1 MILRSNR
8 DLPGQK
14 ILYGLIP
21 PAMPK
26 FQLKSLASVSIT
38 KELMTEA
45 NPEYRALPDKL
56 L

>member
-1 MILRSNR
+1 MILRGNR
-8 DLPGQK
+8 NLPGRK
-14 ILYGLIP
+14 ILHGLIP
-21 PAMPK
+21 AAVPK